1 MGSLATK
8 LVTCGMISS
17 NIRQNFEAL
26 MIELPIILF
35 VPHGTAAV
43 DGGKRTVVIQANSM
57 SSHLDFH
64 FVKSKPL
71 RLKLAVA

>member
-8 LVTCGMISS
+8 LVTCGMDGS
-17 NIRQNFEAL
+17 NIGKNLEAL
-26 MIELPIILF
+26 MIELPIILL

-43 DGGKRTVVIQANSM
+43 DGGIRTVVIQASLM
-57 SSHLDFH
+57 SSHSDFH

-71 RLKLAVA
+71 RLNLAVA